1 MRFLTAGTLVGFFGW
16 MAAEFV
22 RDATGNNSLAALCF
36 GLTASL
42 IVWGCEWRRRMDGG
56 R

>member
-1 MRFLTAGTLVGFFGW
+1 MRFLMAGTLVGTFGW
-16 MAAEFV
+16 MVAETV
-22 RDATGNNSLAALCF
+22 RVTTGHDALAALCF

-42 IVWGCEWRRRMDGG
+42 IVWGCEWRRRLDGE